1 MVDSLDIVALQ
12 EAFSGLYGKSARLF
26 SAPGRVNLIGE
37 HTDYNE
43 GFVLP
48 MAIDRRTFVAG
59 AATDDN
65 RVRVR
70 SLDLDEERTFF
81 LDDKKRRDSRSWVD
95 YVEGVCRVLEESGN
109 AIDGADLAISSE
121 VPIGAG
127 LSSSAALEISA
138 GIALLSLAGCE
149 VDLAQLA
156 LAGQK
161 AEQVYAGTN
170 CGIMDQLTAAFGQKN
185 HALLIDCRS
194 LLIKP
199 IRLNLPDHAIVVC
212 NTNVKHELATSAYN
226 DRRLECERAVALLRE
241 MIPEIRALR
250 DVTPSDLEQYED
262 LLPQPILRRCR
273 HVLSENERTL
283 RAAEALSE
291 GNVQRFGGLMLR
303 SHRSLRDDYQVSCD
317 ELDLMV
323 EIAMSHDGVAGARM
337 TGGGFGGCTVNLVR
351 RDAVQSFSEF
361 VDYSYERKTGITST
375 TYMVEAGEGVSEITN
390 VAGSRIER

>member
-1 MVDSLDIVALQ
+1 MVDALDIAALQ
-12 EAFSGLYGKSARLF
+12 KAFSDLYGKSARLF

-59 AATDDN
+59 AARNDN

-70 SLDLDEERTFF
+70 SLDLDEEGTFF
-81 LDDKKRRDSRSWVD
+81 VDDEKRRDTRSWVD

-212 NTNVKHELATSAYN
+212 NTNVEHELANSAYN
-226 DRRLECERAVALLRE
+226 ERRLECERAVALLRE
-241 MIPEIRALR
+241 RIPKIRALR

-262 LLPQPILRRCR
+262 LLPETIFRRCR
-273 HVLSENERTL
+273 HVVSENERTL

-291 GNVQRFGGLMLR
+291 GNTQQFGSLMLR
-303 SHRSLRDDYQVSCD
+303 SHRSLRDDYQVSCG
-317 ELDLMV
+317 ELDVMV
-323 EIAMSHDGVAGARM
+323 EIAMTHDGVAGARM

-351 RDAVQSFSEF
+351 RDVVEGFSEF
-361 VDYSYERKTGITST
+361 VYYSYERKTGITPT
-375 TYMVEAGEGVSEITN
+375 IYVVEAGDGVNEVTD
-390 VAGSRIER
+390 VAGGRL